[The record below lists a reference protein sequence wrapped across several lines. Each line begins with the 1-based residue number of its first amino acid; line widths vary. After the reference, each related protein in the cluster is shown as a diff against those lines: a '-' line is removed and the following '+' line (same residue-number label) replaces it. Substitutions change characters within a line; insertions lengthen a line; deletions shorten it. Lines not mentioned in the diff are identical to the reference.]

1 MENKKILIVED
12 NETNRKLFK
21 TILQIEKYEV
31 FEAEEA
37 GRGLE
42 LAREERPDLILMDIQ
57 LPGMDGLTATRQLKE
72 DDNLKEIPVLALTA
86 FAMAGDAQ
94 KTIDAGCDG
103 YISKPINVES
113 FLEQIRPYLE
123 GAPEKSPSGK

>member
-1 MENKKILIVED
+1 MEKKKILIVED
-12 NETNRKLFK
+12 NPTNRKLFS

-37 GRGLE
+37 VRGLE

-57 LPGMDGLTATRQLKE
+57 LPGMDGLTATRRLKE
-72 DDNLKEIPVLALTA
+72 DDDLKEIPVLALTA
-86 FAMAGDAQ
+86 FAMAGDAE
-94 KTIDAGCDG
+94 KAVDAGCDG

-113 FLEQIRPYLE
+113 FLEEIRPYLE
-123 GAPEKSPSGK
+123 GAAPKRSSGA

>member
-1 MENKKILIVED
+1 MEKKKILIVED
-12 NETNRKLFK
+12 NPTNRKLFS

-37 GRGLE
+37 VRGLE

-57 LPGMDGLTATRQLKE
+57 LPGMDGLTATRRLKE
-72 DDNLKEIPVLALTA
+72 DDDLKEIPVLALTA
-86 FAMAGDAQ
+86 FAMAGDAR
-94 KTIDAGCDG
+94 KAVDAGCDG

-113 FLEQIRPYLE
+113 FLEEIRPYLE
-123 GAPEKSPSGK
+123 GAAPKRSSGA